1 MATKPVNKGK
11 HPEFDVPKAYD
22 FEVPKSVVFEVPKM
36 PILKFEVPKKRPK
49 NARKWRK

>member
-1 MATKPVNKGK
+1 MATNAENKGK
-11 HPEFDVPKAYD
+11 WVLFRVLYTYD
-22 FEVPKSVVFEVPKM
+22 FDVPKSVVFEVPKM